1 MTSSEER
8 LAFLE
13 GRVGEHS
20 QMLSGIREAIVNLEQ
35 RMDRRFEAVELRLAA
50 LDQKLDG
57 SVAALDQKLDRSV
70 AALDQKLS
78 GLDQKL
84 DQRFAWVIG
93 IQVTTLLAMVT
104 TLVAIILTLPGR

>member
-1 MTSSEER
+1 MANLEER

-13 GRVGEHS
+13 GRVDEQSH
-20 QMLSGIREAIVNLEQ
+20 MVNGIREALVNFEQ
-35 RMDRRFEAVELRLAA
+35 RMDGRFEAIDRRFEGLDLRLA
-50 LDQKLDG
+50 G
-57 SVAALDQKLDRSV
+57 LDQKLDRSV

-78 GLDQKL
+78 AFDQKL
-84 DQRFAWVIG
+84 DQRFGWLIG